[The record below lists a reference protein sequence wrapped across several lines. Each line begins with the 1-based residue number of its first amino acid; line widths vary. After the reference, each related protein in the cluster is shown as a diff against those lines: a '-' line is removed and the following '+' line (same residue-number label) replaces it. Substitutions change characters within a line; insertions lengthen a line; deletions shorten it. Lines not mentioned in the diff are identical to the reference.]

1 MIHFKPKQVGK
12 GWESKKI
19 KVIVSFRSRPT
30 RNRKFQLSSQ
40 KIKKI
45 KKYGCG
51 FISSQNRMQKAEKDR
66 K

>member
-1 MIHFKPKQVGK
+1 MPKQVEK

-19 KVIVSFRSRPT
+19 KVIVPFRTNPT
-30 RNRKFQLSSQ
+30 RNRKFQQNSQ

-51 FISSQNRMQKAEKDR
+51 FISSHNRMQKAEKDR

>member
-1 MIHFKPKQVGK
+1 MMGKQENKNYISVP
-12 GWESKKI
+12 
-19 KVIVSFRSRPT
+19 FRSSPT
-30 RNRKFQLSSQ
+30 RNRKFQQNSQ

-51 FISSQNRMQKAEKDR
+51 FISSQNMMQKAEKDR